1 MFILPG
7 SYIIISYFVNVCHST
22 DTLLQYSQSLTL
34 ISPVYNLS
42 PLMFHA
48 MIAFRILQK
57 HGGAASVHYQAV
69 KCSAMIITQ
78 NLPRRNEFYNVSTNL
93 F

>member
-1 MFILPG
+1 
-7 SYIIISYFVNVCHST
+7 
-22 DTLLQYSQSLTL
+22 
-34 ISPVYNLS
+34 
-42 PLMFHA
+42 

-78 NLPRRNEFYNVSTNL
+78 TLPGEINYTMYLLIRPTNN